1 MTYADTDAWRS
12 LSGQKLSADGKFL
25 GYGLFPQDGD
35 GEVVLRNL
43 GTRTEIR
50 EPAGARPAPPPPDPE
65 RETPPVQRTTQI
77 AFTPDS
83 RFAAFTTFPKKE
95 ELKKKES
102 ERAKG
107 GLVLVDLTTST
118 VTRFESIK
126 TYQLPSEASSV
137 IAFLKD
143 DKDKTLTLQRLSDS
157 AQKSLTGVFDYALSK
172 DGQTLVYAT
181 ADGVSALTTV
191 NWDGTAQSLV
201 SAKGKY
207 SKLSWDEKQ
216 TQLAFLSADSVY
228 LWDRTPNAARQVVT
242 NSTVG
247 IGSGLKVSDRGNLNF
262 SRDGAHLFFPTAPER
277 IRPAN
282 EVGEKVNFDLWH
294 WKDEVIQPMQKMR
307 VGADRNR
314 SYRAVLHI
322 ADLRVLQLSNLDLP
336 EITPNESGQ
345 FAFGSDDR
353 AYRSMV
359 EYDTRYA
366 DQYLVNT
373 LTGERK
379 LLGSKRNGNYSWSPD
394 GKYGVR
400 FDAKDWF
407 CLNVATGQEANLS
420 SGLNAA
426 FFNEDYDSPGRP
438 GPYAAA
444 NWTRDGKFILLH
456 DRYDLWQITP
466 DGRLAKNLTD
476 GQGRKKSIQFRL
488 VRTDTEERMEGFD
501 SSKPLLLHAESL
513 ETRETGF
520 FVDLVDGSA
529 EPRLLTWSNKNY
541 SAPIKAKNADLFVL
555 TAGTFREYPDFLI
568 TNSTMSSF
576 EKVSDA
582 NPQMAGFQWGSSEL
596 MNFRST
602 DGQALSAAVYK
613 PEGFEPGKKYPL
625 MVYLYE
631 RLSQNVNTFNEPR
644 PTNSIN
650 IPIYVSNGYIV
661 ITPDISY
668 RIGYPGDSAMS
679 CVMPAVQKLIEQGFI
694 DEKRVAIQGH
704 SWGGYQIAYMVTRS
718 KLFRA
723 AAPGAVV
730 ANMFSAYNGIRWGP
744 GIPRQFQYERTQSRI
759 GGTPWQ
765 YPLRFLENSPVFR
778 ADQIETPLLMMH
790 NDGDDAVPWYQ
801 GIEFYLSLRRL
812 NKEVYMFNYNGEPH
826 NLRIRANQR
835 HYSARLKEFFD
846 YYLMDAPKPV
856 WMEKGRPYLEREPN
870 GPNRTETTDEE
881 VEQP

>member
-43 GTRTEIR
+43 GTKAEIR

-65 RETPPVQRTTQI
+65 LDTPPIQRTTQI
-77 AFTPDS
+77 AFSPDS

-95 ELKKKES
+95 EMKKKES
-102 ERAKG
+102 ERSKG
-107 GLVLVDLTTST
+107 GLVLADLTKSS
-118 VTRFESIK
+118 VTRFDSIK
-126 TYQLPSEASSV
+126 SYQLSSEASSV

-143 DKDKTLTLQRLSDS
+143 DKDKTLTVQRLGDS
-157 AQKSLTGVFDYALSK
+157 MQKSFTGVTDYALSK
-172 DGQTLVYAT
+172 DGQSLVYAT
-181 ADGVSALTTV
+181 GEGVYAMNTV
-191 NWDGTAQSLV
+191 NWGGEVQALV
-201 SAKGKY
+201 GAKGKY
-207 SKLSWDEKQ
+207 SKFVWDEKQ
-216 TQLAFLSADSVY
+216 GHLAFLSADSVY
-228 LWDRTPNAARQVVT
+228 LWDRKPVAARQVVT
-242 NSTVG
+242 NS
-247 IGSGLKVSDRGNLNF
+247 SAGLGAGFKIKDRGNLNF
-262 SRDGAHLFFPTAPER
+262 SRDGGRLFFPTAPER
-277 IRPAN
+277 SLPAK
-282 EVGEKVNFDLWH
+282 EEGEKANYDLWH
-294 WKDEVIQPMQKMR
+294 WKDEVVQPMQKMR
-307 VGADRNR
+307 VGVDRNR

-322 ADLRVLQLSNLDLP
+322 ADLSVLQLANLDLP

-345 FAFGSDDR
+345 YAFGADDR

-373 LTGERK
+373 ITGERK
-379 LLGSKRNGNYSWSPD
+379 LLGKKRNGNYSWSPD
-394 GKYGVR
+394 GKYGIR
-400 FDAKDWF
+400 FDSKDWF
-407 CLNVATGQEANLS
+407 CLNVSTSQEANLT
-420 SGLNAA
+420 SGLNAS

-438 GPYAAA
+438 NAYTGAS
-444 NWTRDGKFILLH
+444 WTRDGKFVLLH
-456 DRYDLWQITP
+456 DRYDVWQISP

-476 GQGRKKSIQFRL
+476 GIGRKKNIQFRL
-488 VRTDTEERMEGFD
+488 VRTDAEERMEGFD
-501 SSKPLLLHAESL
+501 STKALLLRAESL

-520 FVDLVDGSA
+520 FADLVDGSA
-529 EPRLLTWSNKNY
+529 EPRQLIWSNKNY
-541 SAPIKAKNADLFVL
+541 AAPIKARNADVFVL
-555 TAGTFREYPDFLI
+555 SAGTFREYPDLLI
-568 TNSTMSSF
+568 TGSAMSAF

-582 NPQMAGFQWGSSEL
+582 NPQLAGFQWGTSEL
-596 MNFRST
+596 MKFRST
-602 DGQALSAAVYK
+602 DGQALNAAVYK

-631 RLSQNVNTFNEPR
+631 RLSQNVNTFAEPR

-661 ITPDISY
+661 VTPDISY

-694 DEKRVAIQGH
+694 DEKRIAIQGH

-765 YPLRFLENSPVFR
+765 YPLRYLENSPVFR

-812 NKEVYMFNYNGEPH
+812 DKEVYMFNYNGEPH

-835 HYSARLKEFFD
+835 HYSARMKEFFD

-856 WMEKGRPYLEREPN
+856 WMEKGRPFLEREPL
-870 GPNRTETTDEE
+870 GPNRPTPTEDEE
-881 VEQP
+881 DEP